1 MQATLS
7 SVMSA
12 LLPVFFGGALAFL
25 ANPLVNKVEA
35 WLKKRGMK
43 KGTRALAIV
52 TAIITYGALLY
63 VAVYLIV
70 PSLAKTLIG
79 LVNEFPG
86 MIRRTVKWVEDMLRQ
101 NEQMYQIAEYIW
113 TQVNEWFSGWLKQ
126 DLLSTLMSTL
136 ASVANGVYNV
146 AAVVINAASV
156 VFNLVI
162 GLIVMVYLLASKDD
176 FVGQS
181 KKILYA
187 ACKNK
192 KLAADV
198 LDVARETN
206 RIFNGFI
213 SGKLLDSL
221 IIGILCFISV
231 SILKMP
237 YPLLVSVIV
246 GVTNVIP
253 VFGPFIGAV
262 PCAFLILLVDP
273 MKCLIFILFI
283 FILQQVDGNIIG
295 PMILGD
301 STGLSAF
308 WVTFA
313 ILLFGKLMGFV
324 GMIVGVPLF
333 ATFYYIV
340 KKITEASLRKKE
352 LPTETAEYVHLDY
365 IDEGNELHYLKEDGK
380 RGNRRKEAREKRRK
394 KAALL
399 HMRGH
404 GGEKA
409 APEEAVPEK
418 TACEKTVSEVN
429 GENEAGVQL
438 AEKTNENALDEVR
451 EEIEGNIRQQEEV
464 CENEQQSERQRSETE
479 SGRSECA
486 GTDGAEPTEQ

>member
-1 MQATLS
+1 MKAGIGS
-7 SVMSA
+7 IMSA
-12 LLPVFFGGALAFL
+12 LMPVFFGCAMAFL
-25 ANPLVNKVEA
+25 VNPLVNKVEK
-35 WLKKRGMK
+35 WLKKKSLR
-43 KGTRALAIV
+43 KGARALGIV
-52 TAIITYGALLY
+52 TAIIVYGVLLY
-63 VAVYLIV
+63 IAFYLIV

-79 LVNEFPG
+79 LVNELPG
-86 MIRRTVKWVEDMLRQ
+86 MIQRFVKWVEDMLKQ
-101 NEQMYQIAEYIW
+101 DEQLYQMAENLW
-113 TQVNEWFSGWLKQ
+113 TQINEKFNGWLREG
-126 DLLSTLMSTL
+126 LMSTLMSTL

-146 AAVVINAASV
+146 AAIVFNAASV

-162 GLIVMVYLLASKDD
+162 GIIVMIYLLVSKDD

-187 ACKNK
+187 ACKNR
-192 KLAADV
+192 KLAAAI
-198 LDVARETN
+198 LDVGREAN
-206 RIFNGFI
+206 HIFNGFI

-221 IIGILCFISV
+221 IIGIICFICV

-237 YPLLVSVIV
+237 YALLISVIV

-273 MKCLIFILFI
+273 MKCLIFIIFI

-340 KKITEASLRKKE
+340 KKITEASLRKNQ
-352 LPTETAEYVHLDY
+352 LPTETSEYVQLDY
-365 IDEGNELHYLKEDGK
+365 IDEDNELHLLKEDGK
-380 RGNRRKEAREKRRK
+380 RNSKRKEAREKRRRR
-394 KAALL
+394 AALNN
-399 HMRGH
+399 
-404 GGEKA
+404 ECCQA
-409 APEEAVPEK
+409 EAEDSGDETGK
-418 TACEKTVSEVN
+418 TE
-429 GENEAGVQL
+429 
-438 AEKTNENALDEVR
+438 
-451 EEIEGNIRQQEEV
+451 RQQEEL
-464 CENEQQSERQRSETE
+464 
-479 SGRSECA
+479 
-486 GTDGAEPTEQ
+486 